1 MIPQTFQDLIAASFA
16 KTGVD
21 KEYFPQYE
29 AEAISRYERH
39 IGNDRRIKRYK
50 EEYGNESIDHTS
62 KYIKIYVHEVE
73 KGHGHKWSHA
83 YAGWHCH
90 LNLPDTWGK
99 LRSYTSDIDDE
110 EERDKEITIHAKSI
124 NEDPVFVKRFKE
136 LFYCNRNLED
146 NIEEWAKE
154 FTKTYHIN
162 IAEGRSEVDAY
173 GLALKVNYD
182 LNEYGEDFNGNSYNI
197 FAKAY
202 ENFKEQRKVKSK
214 EESTKD
220 NLADLQISIDQK
232 ENEVKKQYEVAFEG
246 VVKNWI
252 EETKKLFPMLN
263 LYNQDKL
270 AYEVIRTYVGV
281 IIPFNGKKYDIRICE
296 GKHNLLSLSFHLHN
310 KDSFYVRDPYDLR
323 HYNPK
328 KEIAPLDIKNLI
340 KVHNYGQ
347 IYETF
352 IYFNDDDFDLF
363 FRKEDYNEV
372 FQLFLEVVRVA
383 ISK

>member
-1 MIPQTFQDLIAASFA
+1 MPAAAPAAEAASRL
-16 KTGVD
+16 
-21 KEYFPQYE
+21 
-29 AEAISRYERH
+29 AI
-39 IGNDRRIKRYK
+39 N
-50 EEYGNESIDHTS
+50 

-154 FTKTYHIN
+154 FTNTYHIN

-173 GLALKVNYD
+173 GLALKANYD
-182 LNEYGEDFNGNSYNI
+182 LSEYGDDFNNNSYNI

-202 ENFKEQRKVKSK
+202 ENVKEQSKVKDK
-214 EESTKD
+214 EEGAKD
-220 NLADLQISIDQK
+220 TLVDLLMSMGQK
-232 ENEVKKQYEVAFEG
+232 EKELKKLKRQYDAAFDS
-246 VVKNWI
+246 VVKGWI
-252 EETKKLFPMLN
+252 EETKKLFPMLELCDQGN
-263 LYNQDKL
+263 KL
-270 AYEVIRTYVGV
+270 AWQIKGNFVGV
-281 IIPFNGKKYDIRICE
+281 IVPLNGKKYEIRICE
-296 GKHNLLSLSFHLHN
+296 RKHDLLSLSFHLHS
-310 KDSFYVRDPYDLR
+310 KDNFNLHDPYDLR
-323 HYNPK
+323 HYNPR

-340 KVHNYGQ
+340 KVHNYEQ
-347 IYETF
+347 VYETF
-352 IYFNDDDFDLF
+352 IYFNDECLIKTCDKALYH
-363 FRKEDYNEV
+363 K
-372 FQLFLEVVRVA
+372 
-383 ISK
+383 